1 MNSKLRKRVFDI
13 PQNILDKIRH
23 TITGL
28 GDMHVHGRNRAE
40 RLLKDKKVKYG
51 QLKRI
56 IHDLENMDIGSD
68 KVRYDL
74 YGGKEMIDW
83 STKFLDG
90 ERQLIKDKKD
100 ASANINKN
108 TGVERKNPFLKKHTK
123 KTDSVIPR
131 FELGIKSN
139 SQKSVVSPLK
149 VSTLFEEIKRI
160 KKRLNRIEMCSL
172 FILVG
177 ISITMF
183 PLFPSGSYFN
193 NWLLIITYF
202 PIGFYLSLKGKNVC
216 ITLVPL

>member
-1 MNSKLRKRVFDI
+1 
-13 PQNILDKIRH
+13 
-23 TITGL
+23 
-28 GDMHVHGRNRAE
+28 
-40 RLLKDKKVKYG
+40 
-51 QLKRI
+51 
-56 IHDLENMDIGSD
+56 MDIGSD

-160 KKRLNRIEMCSL
+160 KE
-172 FILVG
+172 
-177 ISITMF
+177 
-183 PLFPSGSYFN
+183 
-193 NWLLIITYF
+193 II
-202 PIGFYLSLKGKNVC
+202 NH
-216 ITLVPL
+216 